1 MNRKGFT
8 LIELLAVII
17 LIALIAVLIVP
28 NIIDTMTKSKEASYQ
43 LLVKNIVTAS
53 KSYYEECEYGDL
65 SNKEKYGE
73 EYACEIKI
81 EKNDDNNNYY
91 YIELTLSDLANT
103 GFLSVKDVDKKTN
116 EKLVLNPKAVKEDE
130 KNISDC
136 EIKIT
141 KKIDKNYYKVTYTIT
156 SASQDKKKCPSTK
169 DYATTEVN
177 SSEESE
183 SVE

>member
-17 LIALIAVLIVP
+17 LVALIGVLVMP
-28 NIIDTMTKSKEASYQ
+28 SVIDTSNKGKQASYDI
-43 LLVKNIVTAS
+43 LIKNIVTAS

-65 SNKEKYGE
+65 SDSKYGE
-73 EYACEIKI
+73 YACTIDSEKKI
-81 EKNDDNNNYY
+81 T
-91 YIELTLSDLANT
+91 ITLSALANT
-103 GFLSVKDVDKKTN
+103 GFLSVKDVDETN